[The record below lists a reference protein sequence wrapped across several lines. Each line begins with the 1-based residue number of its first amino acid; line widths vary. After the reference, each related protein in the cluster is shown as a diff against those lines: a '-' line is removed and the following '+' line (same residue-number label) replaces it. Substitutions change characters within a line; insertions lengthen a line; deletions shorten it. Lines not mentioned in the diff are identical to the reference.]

1 LTKWT
6 RINGC
11 PTSLRSQT
19 PVGVTQE
26 AYGLLIAHYAVRAV
40 MHDAALRVGLD
51 PDQVSFVNA
60 VRILCD
66 AIPEFQMTTPEQSP
80 RLYQRL
86 LADIERHRLPEREN
100 RSNPRVVKR
109 KMSKFD
115 LKRPEHLRWPQPS
128 KSFQEA
134 VVILN

>member
-1 LTKWT
+1 
-6 RINGC
+6 
-11 PTSLRSQT
+11 
-19 PVGVTQE
+19 
-26 AYGLLIAHYAVRAV
+26 
-40 MHDAALRVGLD
+40 M
-51 PDQVSFVNA
+51 SFVNA

-66 AIPEFQMTTPEQSP
+66 AIPEFQMTTPEQLP

-86 LADIERHRLPEREN
+86 LDDIARHRLPEREN

-109 KMSKFD
+109 KMSKFN

-128 KSFQEA
+128 KSFQDT